1 MIQTPDGK
9 IMFCTKCGHANRD
22 TAKFCAQC
30 GAELLRR
37 TVAAPDA
44 PAPAP
49 APLSAPEPVTDTP
62 PPAAASRAETN
73 TAPAAASSATPASA
87 ISSSRNAI
95 VLGSVVLVCV
105 LAAATTWI
113 LTRNKAPEAATPLA
127 EEAAVQTQTAS
138 APEAAPEPAPL
149 PPAPTPES
157 LPPAPG
163 LPVKPAVAK
172 PVVLSEA
179 EVKRLVARLQ
189 QEPAPFSC
197 QGAAQRIRT
206 DYNTGPAQAGDI
218 AKRAYPQLCSPTSAA
233 PAATTSSQ
241 PENRSIDQLYEERAA
256 AECAKGFSGLVC
268 REILHNKLCN
278 GRWSANPPAG
288 QSRCLRAESTDN
300 N

>member
-1 MIQTPDGK
+1 M
-9 IMFCTKCGHANRD
+9 
-22 TAKFCAQC
+22 
-30 GAELLRR
+30 
-37 TVAAPDA
+37 
-44 PAPAP
+44 
-49 APLSAPEPVTDTP
+49 
-62 PPAAASRAETN
+62 PAAAN
-73 TAPAAASSATPASA
+73 
-87 ISSSRNAI
+87 SSSRNAI

-105 LAAATTWI
+105 LAAATTWM
-113 LTRNKAPEAATPLA
+113 LTRGKSSESATPV
-127 EEAAVQTQTAS
+127 AAVAVETQAAS
-138 APEAAPEPAPL
+138 AAEATPEAAPLAPAPE
-149 PPAPTPES
+149 PES

-163 LPVKPAVAK
+163 MPAKPAVAK

-179 EVKRLVARLQ
+179 EVKRLIARLQ

-233 PAATTSSQ
+233 PVAPASSQ

-256 AECAKGFSGLVC
+256 AECAKGLSGLVC
-268 REILHNKLCN
+268 REILHNKLCS

-288 QSRCLRAESTDN
+288 QSRCLRVESMDN